1 MHLEVVLIPSGA
13 CIHLHLIFK
22 VEARKKTRRA
32 RVDSSAITTAVVI
45 CASLDTQLLCFVL
58 LSAIA
63 IAVVNHPLFKSTM
76 RMCTFTAFFS

>member
-32 RVDSSAITTAVVI
+32 RVDSSAITTAIVI
-45 CASLDTQLLCFVL
+45 CASLDTQLL
-58 LSAIA
+58 
-63 IAVVNHPLFKSTM
+63 
-76 RMCTFTAFFS
+76 